1 MQVEWI
7 KYYQCRMKRSNIG
20 QSNPMQVKINL
31 RQQFESFPNGWNQSH
46 AGCSDWIKGVINQI
60 QVESIKYRLNQS
72 NTSTG
77 PTDHTQY
84 KWITMIITYWL
95 DPSIKH
101 QMQVEWIKYY
111 QSNPMQLN
119 INLSQIELFTYGW
132 NHSHAGWN
140 DWMKD

>member
-1 MQVEWI
+1 MQVGWI
-7 KYYQCRMKRSNIG
+7 KYYQCRMNGSNIC

-31 RQQFESFPNGWNQSH
+31 RQVESFPNGWNQSH
-46 AGCSDWIKGVINQI
+46 AGWSDWIKGVINQI
-60 QVESIKYRLNQS
+60 QLESIKYRLSQS
-72 NTSTG
+72 NTSAV

-84 KWITMIITYWL
+84 KWITMIITYLL

-111 QSNPMQLN
+111 QSNQMQLN
-119 INLSQIELFTYGW
+119 INQRQVELFTYGW
-132 NHSHAGWN
+132 IHPHAGWN